1 MTEMDKLDAMLTEK
15 GIAHIYDRAF
25 QGGTQIVVPDAQ
37 KWYWDAVCTPYSYGG
52 RAGYLEVMGINLLRH
67 CGVEGWLTAE
77 AVIILVNA
85 AEKLGRK
92 VR

>member
-1 MTEMDKLDAMLTEK
+1 MTEMDKLDAMLTGK
-15 GIAHIYDRAF
+15 GIAHTYDRAF
-25 QGGTQIVVPDAQ
+25 QGGAQIIVPNAER
-37 KWYWDAVCTPYSYGG
+37 WYWDAVCTPYSYGG
-52 RAGYLEVMGINLLRH
+52 SAGYLEVMGINLLRR

-77 AVIILVNA
+77 AVMILVNA